1 MPVHSRSRRAAPVAF
16 VPAEYQQ
23 TRTRPRIVT
32 APVTPS
38 LVETPLRPSHTAPT
52 AVAALAA
59 LVGAAVR
66 GSPVEIS
73 PVEISDQTMVTG
85 ITLRAQQALPGD
97 LFVALPSLISGRA
110 HGADFAGIALRAGA
124 LAVLT
129 DPVGAHRPALVAA
142 IACRPGIP
150 VLVHPDPR
158 SVLGN
163 LSTRV
168 YGNPSTRLAVLGITG
183 TAGKTTTA
191 YLLEAGLRAAGA
203 HTGLL
208 GTVAARIG
216 EALLPSTFTT
226 PEAPQ
231 LQALLAMMV
240 ERGVTHVPIEVSSH
254 ALVLGRVSGT
264 KFAVGAFT
272 NLSQDHLDFHTDLE
286 DYFAAKAMLFDGRAS
301 AEVVCID
308 DVWGQRLV
316 TGKTTTVSRSGDATW
331 RATEISAQHSGTQE
345 FRARGPSGFDQ
356 RVAVR
361 LPGAFNVT
369 NALLALAVGHTAG
382 ADPVLLARGIGTA
395 EVPGRMQRVDRGQGF
410 VALVDYA
417 HKPAAVAALLDAVR
431 AQVPGRLLVVLGCGG
446 DRDTAKRPLMGAQAA
461 QRADLLVITD
471 DNPRTEDPA
480 AIRAAMLTGARVGP
494 AEVVEL
500 GDRAEAIAY
509 AVTRARPGD
518 AVVVAGKGHESA
530 QEVHGVKHPFVDADV
545 LADLLDR
552 MLGVDP

>member
-1 MPVHSRSRRAAPVAF
+1 
-16 VPAEYQQ
+16 VPAEHQL
-23 TRTRPRIVT
+23 TRTRLRIVT

-38 LVETPLRPSHTAPT
+38 LVDTPLRPAHTAPT
-52 AVAALAA
+52 AVPALVA
-59 LVGAAVR
+59 LVGATVQGCPAD
-66 GSPVEIS
+66 
-73 PVEISDQTMVTG
+73 ISDRTMVTG
-85 ITLRAQQALPGD
+85 ITVRGQETLPGD
-97 LFVALPSLISGRA
+97 LFVALPSLIPGRA
-110 HGADFAGIALRAGA
+110 HGADFAGIACSSGA
-124 LAVLT
+124 IAVLT
-129 DPVGAHRPALVAA
+129 DPAGSRRPALAAA
-142 IACRPGIP
+142 IASRPGIP

-158 SVLGN
+158 SVLGS
-163 LSTRV
+163 LSART

-231 LQALLAMMV
+231 LQALLALMV

-254 ALVLGRVSGT
+254 ALALGRVSGT
-264 KFAVGAFT
+264 AFAVAAFT

-316 TGKTTTVSRSGDATW
+316 TGNTTTVSLTGDATW
-331 RATEISAQHSGTQE
+331 HATDITAEHSGTQE
-345 FRARGPSGFDQ
+345 FRALGPDGFDK
-356 RVAVR
+356 RLAVP
-361 LPGAFNVT
+361 LPGAFNVA

-382 ADPVLLARGIGTA
+382 ADPALLARGIATA
-395 EVPGRMQRVDRGQGF
+395 TVPGRMQRVDRGQGF
-410 VALVDYA
+410 LALVDYA
-417 HKPAAVAALLDAVR
+417 HKPGAVAALLDAVR

-446 DRDTAKRPLMGAQAA
+446 DRDTTKRPLMGAHAA
-461 QRADLLVITD
+461 RRADLLVVTD

-480 AIRAAMLTGARVGP
+480 AIRASMLTGAAVGP
-494 AEVVEL
+494 AEVVEI

-509 AVTRARPGD
+509 AVKRARPGD
-518 AVVVAGKGHESA
+518 AVVVAGKGHESG
-530 QEVHGVKHPFVDADV
+530 QEVHGVKRPFVDADV
-545 LADLLDR
+545 LAALLDGR
-552 MLGVDP
+552 SG